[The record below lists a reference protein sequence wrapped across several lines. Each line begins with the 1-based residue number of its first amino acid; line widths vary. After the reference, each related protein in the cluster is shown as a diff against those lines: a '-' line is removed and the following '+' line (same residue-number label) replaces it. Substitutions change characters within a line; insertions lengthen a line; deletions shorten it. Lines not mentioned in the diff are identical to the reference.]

1 MPPIIQSSRLT
12 FSAQLDVFTQLT
24 SLAVDLDSVLQV
36 LFVTSGIEDVV
47 SGGDGVVNDELVGRL
62 GGGGS
67 GFRLMAGWWT

>member
-1 MPPIIQSSRLT
+1 MLKPACSAKLT

-24 SLAVDLDSVLQV
+24 SLAFDLDSVLQV

-47 SGGDGVVNDELVGRL
+47 SGGDGVVNDEPVGRL

-67 GFRLMAGWWT
+67 GFRL

>member
-1 MPPIIQSSRLT
+1 MPEALHPSALT
-12 FSAQLDVFTQLT
+12 LSAQLDVFTQLT
-24 SLAVDLDSVLQV
+24 SLALDLDSVLQV

-67 GFRLMAGWWT
+67 GFRLCFFYFE